1 MKFEPPKL
9 PYPIEAREPHLAPK
23 NLEIHCDTLH
33 RGDLE
38 ELWSPIEEIPE
49 QRRERA
55 ELVTRVRGEI
65 LENAAQ
71 IWNYN
76 FDSQNARQRYGEAF
90 ISQLANWRFAGAH
103 PEASNSKCVS

>member
-1 MKFEPPKL
+1 VSVTL
-9 PYPIEAREPHLAPK
+9 RATVDAPVR
-23 NLEIHCDTLH
+23 HVRRFTLH
-33 RGDLE
+33 RGVNRID
-38 ELWSPIEEIPE
+38 I
-49 QRRERA
+49 
-55 ELVTRVRGEI
+55 RGEI

-103 PEASNSKCVS
+103 PEASNSKCAS